1 MTQAIK
7 NKTILVTGGTG
18 SFGMTMVGHLLREGC
33 AEIRVFSRDEWKQ
46 EEMRLR
52 FAAPN
57 LRFHIGDVRSRES
70 IDAAMEGVDLV
81 FHAAALKQV
90 PSCEFFPMQA
100 VLTNIT
106 GSSNVIESAIAHD
119 VECLVCLSTDKA
131 VHPVN
136 TMGMTK
142 AIMEKVAQA
151 AARRLRSTETRICTV
166 RYGNVMY
173 SRGSVI
179 PLFVR
184 QINEGRQITVT
195 DPQMARFM
203 LPLADAVHLVQYAF
217 QYAEQGDTI
226 VKKAPACTIATLL
239 QALQDLFQAS
249 VPMHRIGMRH
259 GEKRHEVLASAEEL
273 RRAEIRD
280 DFFQIRMDN
289 RELDYSKFLVEGDTE
304 IDSVQDYSTEFIR
317 LLDVEETK
325 RLLLCLPEIRH
336 ELTSVGKLPKG
347 LVESSASPNG
357 QSVAQ
362 TKSRPAEQ
370 GLGSR

>member
-1 MTQAIK
+1 MTQTVQ

-18 SFGMTMVGHLLREGC
+18 SFGMTMVSHLLREGC
-33 AEIRVFSRDEWKQ
+33 GEIRIFSRDEWKQ
-46 EEMRLR
+46 EEMRIRL
-52 FAAPN
+52 AAPN
-57 LRFHIGDVRSRES
+57 LRFYIGDVRCRES
-70 IDAAMEGVDLV
+70 IDAAMTGVDLV

-106 GSSNVIESAIAHD
+106 GSSNVIESAIANE

-184 QINEGRQITVT
+184 QIKEGLQITVT
-195 DPQMARFM
+195 DPRMTRFM
-203 LPLADAVHLVQYAF
+203 LPLADSVHLVQYAF
-217 QYAEQGDTI
+217 QNAEQGDTI
-226 VKKAPACTIATLL
+226 VKKAPACTIATLIN
-239 QALQDLFQAS
+239 ALQDLLHTN
-249 VPMHRIGMRH
+249 VPVHRIGMRH
-259 GEKRHEVLASAEEL
+259 GEKLHEVLASAEEL
-273 RRAEIRD
+273 RRAESRD
-280 DFFQIRMDN
+280 DFFRIQMDN
-289 RELDYSKFLVEGDTE
+289 RELDYSKFLVEGDPG
-304 IDSVQDYSTEFIR
+304 IDAVQDYSTEFLP
-317 LLDVEETK
+317 LLDVEQTK
-325 RLLLCLPEIRH
+325 QLLLSLPEFQQELASSNPLKYQHGTAASVKRH
-336 ELTSVGKLPKG
+336 
-347 LVESSASPNG
+347 
-357 QSVAQ
+357 
-362 TKSRPAEQ
+362 
-370 GLGSR
+370 